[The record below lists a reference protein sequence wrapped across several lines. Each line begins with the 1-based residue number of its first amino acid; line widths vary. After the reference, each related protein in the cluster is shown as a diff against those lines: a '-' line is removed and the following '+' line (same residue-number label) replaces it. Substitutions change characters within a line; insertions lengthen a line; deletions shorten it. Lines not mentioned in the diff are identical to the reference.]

1 MTPEPTDRC
10 SQLNHHELLA
20 GSALTDQQI
29 LVLEQPGSWGRDAVA
44 ESGLESD
51 LWQSAEPSRVLLARH
66 PNRTRPS
73 TQRHWWTLQVKGSD
87 VVTNHG
93 QVAWSQAL
101 TDHIWSTSSREPAAA
116 TVFLCT
122 NGKRDRCCAE
132 FARALLRRFPDE
144 PRLWEISHL
153 GGHRFAPTALAFPSG
168 LMFGKLDSDALEAIM
183 SCELPAR
190 QQVRGR
196 VGRSVTRQVAEIA
209 AAGRLDVPIT
219 QLASQD
225 VSTTAPSSE
234 VTKTHVLVS
243 AATATGPVSTT
254 VQLLRQAGPLRPK
267 SCGKPLEQNQHWR
280 VTPESE

>member
-1 MTPEPTDRC
+1 MTSELTDRC
-10 SQLNHHELLA
+10 SQLNRHELLA

-29 LVLEQPGSWGRDAVA
+29 LILEQPGSWGRDAVA
-44 ESGLESD
+44 ESGLEPD

-73 TQRHWWTLQVKGSD
+73 TERHWWTLQVKGSD

-93 QVAWSQAL
+93 QVAWSQTL

-132 FARALLRRFPDE
+132 FARALLRQFPDE

-153 GGHRFAPTALAFPSG
+153 GGHRFAPTALALPSG
-168 LMFGKLDSDALEAIM
+168 IMFGKLDSDSLRAIM
-183 SCELPAR
+183 SCELPTR
-190 QQVRGR
+190 QQIRGR

-209 AAGRLDVPIT
+209 AASRLHVPMT
-219 QLASQD
+219 QLVSQD
-225 VSTTAPSSE
+225 LGAIAPSPA
-234 VTKTHVLVS
+234 VTETHVLVS
-243 AATATGPVSTT
+243 AATATGPVSIT
-254 VQLLRQAGPLRPK
+254 VQLSRQVSPLRPK
-267 SCGKPLEQNQHWR
+267 SCGKPLEQDEYWR
-280 VTPESE
+280 ATA